1 MFIFFGFYEIV
12 VVVEE
17 ENENKFF
24 KVFFIFESLYD
35 EELNEEDVVMQ
46 FLSIVEEMRKFV
58 GVLFNQR
65 NYSFLKNKI
74 FLEKDVLLENAFLEV
89 NK

>member
-1 MFIFFGFYEIV
+1 MFISFGFYEIV

-35 EELNEEDVVMQ
+35 EELNEEDVVM
-46 FLSIVEEMRKFV
+46 
-58 GVLFNQR
+58 
-65 NYSFLKNKI
+65 
-74 FLEKDVLLENAFLEV
+74 
-89 NK
+89 

>member
-17 ENENKFF
+17 ESENKSF

-35 EELNEEDVVMQ
+35 EELNEEDVVM
-46 FLSIVEEMRKFV
+46 
-58 GVLFNQR
+58 
-65 NYSFLKNKI
+65 
-74 FLEKDVLLENAFLEV
+74 
-89 NK
+89 